1 MYGALPWGG
10 GHSAR
15 CARQGRCSI
24 LALLRWAGCP
34 SVAVQSDYCVF
45 VFSYSQITD
54 HKFLSRGFS
63 LDGLFYFS
71 IGIFLQK
78 HRNIKVVRCAAVVS
92 AFLGVALLATK
103 ITFFYNTWKFQISLG
118 KLSIPLLMYATWFFM
133 PPKRLPDWLASCSF
147 PIFLMHMLFFPYIGI
162 ALKRLHI
169 GEGYPTLQPMLNFA
183 AGFLGSIIVAN
194 LLRRFLPK
202 LAHVLFGGR

>member
-15 CARQGRCSI
+15 CAKQGRCSI

-54 HKFLSRGFS
+54 H
-63 LDGLFYFS
+63 
-71 IGIFLQK
+71 
-78 HRNIKVVRCAAVVS
+78 
-92 AFLGVALLATK
+92 K

-183 AGFLGSIIVAN
+183 AGFLRSIIVAN